1 MLTLLCSASS
11 DSVGNFQPEEFV
23 LEHIVHVPCVGTL
36 LWCKLKTTLLE
47 MSVCY
52 VLTLVYSLFT
62 ACVEAVSTPGM
73 HHQRACNT

>member
-1 MLTLLCSASS
+1 MLTVVCSASS
-11 DSVGNFQPEEFV
+11 DSVGNFPPEEFV

-52 VLTLVYSLFT
+52 VCMLSDPCVQLFHSLYRS
-62 ACVEAVSTPGM
+62 C
-73 HHQRACNT
+73 